1 MSKIKEFWNEH
12 KVKIIVYGGMATMAV
27 TSIGLLLLHVKKHT
41 TDLPKPVISGTTVH
55 QFYEQFGDRIMTAET
70 TLNDL
75 DAFSNGVSD
84 LFGPDSA
91 VYIMIDQNGIM
102 G

>member
-12 KVKIIVYGGMATMAV
+12 KGEIIVYGGAATAAIASV
-27 TSIGLLLLHVKKHT
+27 GLWMLHVKKHT
-41 TDLPKPVISGTTVH
+41 TDLPKPVISGTTVY
-55 QFYEQFGDRIMTAET
+55 QFYEQFGERVMNAET
-70 TLNDL
+70 TLKDL
-75 DAFSNGVSD
+75 DAVSKVASD

-91 VYIMIDQNGIM
+91 VYIMIDQDGIM